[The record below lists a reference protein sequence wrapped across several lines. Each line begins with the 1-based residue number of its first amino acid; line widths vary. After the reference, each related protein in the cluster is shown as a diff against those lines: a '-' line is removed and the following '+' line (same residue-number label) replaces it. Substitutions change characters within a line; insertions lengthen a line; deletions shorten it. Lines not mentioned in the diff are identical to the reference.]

1 MIYQLIKGVQKTKK
15 WRRGR
20 KLWISLLIEEL
31 INLRFDSDLYDIVGA
46 TLRTDN
52 ASAVVPFLLLVH
64 PALNTNL
71 WHNMLKKL
79 TFNTIIKM
87 LRAVSPRDFT
97 W

>member
-1 MIYQLIKGVQKTKK
+1 MKMYQLIKGVQKTKK

-31 INLRFDSDLYDIVGA
+31 ISLCFDSDLYDIVGA

-64 PALNTNL
+64 PALNTHL
-71 WHNMLKKL
+71 
-79 TFNTIIKM
+79 
-87 LRAVSPRDFT
+87 
-97 W
+97 

>member
-1 MIYQLIKGVQKTKK
+1 MVQCRIIIKMYQLIKGVQKTKK

-31 INLRFDSDLYDIVGA
+31 IILCFDSDLYDIVGA
-46 TLRTDN
+46 TLGTDN

-71 WHNMLKKL
+71 CH
-79 TFNTIIKM
+79 
-87 LRAVSPRDFT
+87 
-97 W
+97 